1 MDTTRIAVIVGSNRR
16 DSINRRLAGAI
27 VRLFPDGFEAS
38 WPRIDDLPLY
48 NQDLEGRRPAEV
60 DRFTRE
66 VGAVDGLLVV
76 TPEHNRSLPA
86 VLKNAI
92 DWGSKP
98 AEANVWRGKPAMI
111 TGTSPGAIGTAVA
124 QQHLRQVLGVLG
136 AVVAGGEAYIQ
147 ARPGQ
152 IGDDGAFADD
162 STRAFLQGHVDG
174 FARLVRALSA
184 R

>member
-1 MDTTRIAVIVGSNRR
+1 RAPCRGLHAPAHTLWPSRSHGTEAMDTTRIAVIVGSNRR

-60 DRFTRE
+60 DRFTGE

-86 VLKNAI
+86 VLKN
-92 DWGSKP
+92 
-98 AEANVWRGKPAMI
+98 
-111 TGTSPGAIGTAVA
+111 
-124 QQHLRQVLGVLG
+124 
-136 AVVAGGEAYIQ
+136 
-147 ARPGQ
+147 
-152 IGDDGAFADD
+152 
-162 STRAFLQGHVDG
+162 
-174 FARLVRALSA
+174 
-184 R
+184 